1 MIRALGLVALLSF
14 GLPAQAQEI
23 VKRPVAAKVWSA
35 DSVLTRIAFG
45 SCMEETLPVPALR
58 GVLAIQP
65 DLFLAM
71 GDNLYGDDPADD
83 PALPIL
89 TQAYRDLA
97 TNADFVALNRTVP
110 ILATWDDHDFGAND
124 AGAIYGGKTRAEAL
138 FDGFW
143 GDSALGQDH
152 PGVYGARIFGTVGQ
166 RVQIIMLDTRTF
178 RSPLKDSDEPGTKG
192 KERYVPDDNATKT
205 LLGETQWAWLAQ
217 QLKQPA
223 DLRLIVSSVQV
234 LADGHGYEAWH
245 ALPRERAHLFDII
258 KTSHAKGVVILSG
271 DRHMAA
277 LYRQSGLA
285 DYPMVELTASA
296 LNRSMRATNDEMS
309 SQQIGPAYAPNNSG
323 LMEIDWRSKS
333 LRLSIRN
340 EQGAE
345 VQGLT
350 VPFAQIGL

>member
-1 MIRALGLVALLSF
+1 MIRVLGLVALLS
-14 GLPAQAQEI
+14 LAHPAQAQEI
-23 VKRPVAAKVWSA
+23 VKRPAAAKMLRA

-58 GVLAIQP
+58 GVLASRP

-71 GDNLYGDDPADD
+71 GDNLYGDDPAVD

-89 TQAYRDLA
+89 TKAYRDLA
-97 TNADFVALNRTVP
+97 TNADFAALNRSVP

-143 GDSALGQDH
+143 DESALGQDH
-152 PGVYGARIFGTVGQ
+152 PGVYGARLFGPKGQ

-178 RSPLKDSDEPGTKG
+178 RSDLKDTDQRGAKG
-192 KERYVPDDNATKT
+192 KERYVPDEDGAKT
-205 LLGETQWAWLAQ
+205 MLGEVQWAWLAE

-245 ALPRERAHLFDII
+245 TLPRERARLFRTINQ
-258 KTSHAKGVVILSG
+258 TGAKGVVMVSG

-277 LYRQSGLA
+277 LYRQAGLV
-285 DYPMVELTASA
+285 DYPLVELTASA

-309 SQQIGPAYAPNNSG
+309 RQQIGPAYAPNNSG
-323 LMEIDWRSKS
+323 LMEIDWAGKS

-345 VQGLT
+345 VQGLS
-350 VPFAQIGL
+350 VPFGQIGL